1 MLTTF
6 FQIKF
11 THQVI
16 ISRNDFKIVKMSNN
30 QLNTIINKVFKK
42 ATVVNSFLDENH
54 IEFILIKENKEHRLV
69 WLPSSLGTCVL
80 FTLPMKAETFIN
92 EFTLL
97 PQQNRLTYIINK
109 FIEHSFTDLDNKSS
123 QHLQTLI
130 NKRNGVHQTRFN

>member
-54 IEFILIKENKEHRLV
+54 IEFILFKENKNHRLV

-92 EFTLL
+92 EFALL
-97 PQQNRLTYIINK
+97 PQQNRLTYIINQ
-109 FIEHSFTDLDNKSS
+109 FIDHSFTDLDYKSS

-130 NKRNGVHQTRFN
+130 NKRNGVFQTRFN